1 MDNIKI
7 ISVRE
12 NPEYLER
19 AIDYFSNKWGS
30 RNIYDN
36 CISNSITTQSP
47 LPRWYLMF
55 KDDEII
61 GCYGLIVNDFISR
74 QDIWPWICA
83 VYIEEGER
91 GKSLG
96 SKLLNHGRREAAKLG
111 FKIVYLCTDH
121 IDYYE
126 KYGWEYMDIGYNVGE
141 EMPARIYQAESI
153 GTQGEH

>member
-1 MDNIKI
+1 MDSVI

-19 AIDYFSNKWGS
+19 AVDYFSSKWGV

-55 KDDEII
+55 KGDKII

-83 VYIEEGER
+83 LYIDENER

-96 SKLLNHGRREAAKLG
+96 SKLLHHGRIEAAKLG
-111 FKIVYLCTDH
+111 FNAVYLCTGH
-121 IDYYE
+121 EGYYE
-126 KYGWEYMDIGYNVGE
+126 KYGWKYIGTGYNLGE
-141 EMPARIYQAESI
+141 EEPARIYQAKAL
-153 GTQGEH
+153 